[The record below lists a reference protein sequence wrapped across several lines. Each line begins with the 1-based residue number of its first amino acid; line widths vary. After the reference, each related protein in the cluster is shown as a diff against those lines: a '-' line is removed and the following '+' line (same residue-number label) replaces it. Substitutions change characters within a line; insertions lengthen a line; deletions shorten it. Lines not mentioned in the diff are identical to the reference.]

1 MIHGLGILKRIY
13 VKSRCILLKS
23 FWLQIFLHTSFTN
36 AIVDVIKFSGSDF
49 RILKKQNKKNIAKD
63 TIVENNC
70 WTATTGYQLFNSKF
84 RSINSNLL
92 PNFDNSVASR
102 H

>member
-13 VKSRCILLKS
+13 VKSRCILLKA

-36 AIVDVIKFSGSDF
+36 AIVDVIKFSISDF
-49 RILKKQNKKNIAKD
+49 RISKKKTNKKNIAKD

-70 WTATTGYQLFNSKF
+70 
-84 RSINSNLL
+84 
-92 PNFDNSVASR
+92 
-102 H
+102 

>member
-13 VKSRCILLKS
+13 VKSRCILLKA

-70 WTATTGYQLFNSKF
+70 
-84 RSINSNLL
+84 
-92 PNFDNSVASR
+92 
-102 H
+102 